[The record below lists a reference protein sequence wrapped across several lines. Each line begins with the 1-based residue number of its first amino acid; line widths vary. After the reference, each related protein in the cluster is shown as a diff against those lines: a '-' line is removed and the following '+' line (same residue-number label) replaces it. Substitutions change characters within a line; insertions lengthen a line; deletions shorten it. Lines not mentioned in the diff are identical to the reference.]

1 MIFGSSPQAEVG
13 STGLNGA
20 PAEGKAD
27 PSHSTHTW
35 YLLGKGEQD
44 KKNVPQVSST
54 AKSGAAR
61 MAAPPLQQGEGT
73 GGWWWSFSPVALQDW
88 CDVCLGQWSRGLT
101 AGFRS
106 KCHQDTKYLTL

>member
-54 AKSGAAR
+54 AKSGAAG
-61 MAAPPLQQGEGT
+61 MAAPPLQQGEGMGD
-73 GGWWWSFSPVALQDW
+73 GGGHSALW
-88 CDVCLGQWSRGLT
+88 LSRTSVMFALDSG
-101 AGFRS
+101 AVV
-106 KCHQDTKYLTL
+106 